1 MIALYQNRQI
11 RELERLAIESGTDV
25 YKLMLRAGEA
35 AFKSLIKRWS
45 TIREI
50 TVCCGKGNNG
60 GDGLVIARL
69 AHKQGFRVT
78 VYSLIPPAN
87 YRGPA
92 AQAAKACEKQGLSI
106 QPFPIPLSF
115 KRGLIVDALL
125 GSGFQGEIKSPYSE
139 IITAINKAKRSVL
152 AVDVPSGINVDTGEV
167 QTTAVKADLTI
178 TFIGLKQGL
187 YTARAPAYCGE
198 VVLASLDLPST
209 LFSQIKTHTQLLD
222 WSQVQPLLPPRR
234 ERDAHKGNYGHVLVI
249 GGDYGMGGAVRM
261 AAEAAARVGA
271 GLVTVATRPEHLP
284 IVSGSRPELM
294 CYQVAEVD
302 DLKSLLESAT
312 VVVIGPGLGKSDWA
326 KALLNKVLLTKIP
339 KVLDA
344 DSLNLLAESPTQ
356 REDWILTP
364 HPGEASR
371 LVNTSC
377 QEIQSDRFKAIRQLS
392 QRYRGVVVL
401 KGSGTLIKEGEGEMI
416 SICSEGNP
424 GMATGGMGDILSGV
438 IGGLLAQRLSLVA
451 AAQGGVFI
459 HSLAA
464 DRAAEEGGE
473 RGLLAT
479 DLFPHLRSLVNHSL
493 VEANTF
499 DHSLRS

>member
-1 MIALYQNRQI
+1 MAALYQNQKI
-11 RELERLAIESGTDV
+11 RELERLAAKFGISAYE
-25 YKLMLRAGEA
+25 LMLRAGEA

-45 TIREI
+45 TIKEI

-60 GDGLVIARL
+60 GDGLVVARL
-69 AHKQGFRVT
+69 AHKHGFKVT
-78 VYSLIPPAN
+78 VYSLIPPAD
-87 YRGPA
+87 YSGPA
-92 AQAAKACEKQGLSI
+92 AQAVKACEKQGLSI
-106 QPFPIPLSF
+106 QPFPIPPSF
-115 KRGLIVDALL
+115 KGNLIVDALL
-125 GSGFQGEIKSPYSE
+125 GSGLQGEIKSPYSE
-139 IITAINKAKRSVL
+139 IITAINEAKQSVL
-152 AVDVPSGINVDTGEV
+152 AIDVPSGINVDTGEV
-167 QTTAVKADLTI
+167 QAMAVKADLTI

-198 VVLASLDLPST
+198 VVLASLDLPNL
-209 LFSQIKTHTQLLD
+209 LFSRIKTHTKLLD
-222 WSQVQPLLPPRR
+222 WSQVRPLLPPRR
-234 ERDAHKGNYGHVLVI
+234 ERDVHKGNYGHVLVI

-271 GLVTVATRPEHLP
+271 GLVTVATRPEHVP

-294 CYQVAEVD
+294 CYQVAEVN
-302 DLKSLLESAT
+302 DLEDLLESAT
-312 VVVIGPGLGKSDWA
+312 VIVIGPGLGKSDWA
-326 KALLNKVLLTKIP
+326 KALLNKVLVTKTP

-344 DSLNLLAESPTQ
+344 DSLNLLAESPVQ

-371 LVNTSC
+371 LVNVSC
-377 QEIQSDRFKAIRQLS
+377 QEIQSDRFKAIRRLS
-392 QRYRGVVVL
+392 RRYRGVVVL
-401 KGSGTLIKEGEGEMI
+401 KGVGTLIKGGEEEI
-416 SICSEGNP
+416 SVCSGGNP
-424 GMATGGMGDILSGV
+424 GMASGGMGDILSGV

-479 DLFPHLRSLVNHSL
+479 DLFPHLRALVNH
-493 VEANTF
+493 
-499 DHSLRS
+499 

>member
-1 MIALYQNRQI
+1 MAALYQNQKI
-11 RELERLAIESGTDV
+11 RELERLAAESGISA
-25 YKLMLRAGEA
+25 YELMLRSGEA

-45 TIREI
+45 TIKEI

-60 GDGLVIARL
+60 GDGLVVARL
-69 AHKQGFRVT
+69 AHKHGFKVT
-78 VYSLIPPAN
+78 VYSLIPPAD
-87 YRGPA
+87 YSGPA
-92 AQAAKACEKQGLSI
+92 AQAVKACEKQGLSI
-106 QPFPIPLSF
+106 QPFPIPPSF
-115 KRGLIVDALL
+115 KGNLIVDALL
-125 GSGFQGEIKSPYSE
+125 GSGLQGEIKSPYSE
-139 IITAINKAKRSVL
+139 IITAINEAKQSVL
-152 AVDVPSGINVDTGEV
+152 AIDVPSGINVDTGEV
-167 QTTAVKADLTI
+167 KAIAVKADLTI

-198 VVLASLDLPST
+198 VVLASLNLPNL
-209 LFSQIKTHTQLLD
+209 LFSRIKTHTKLLD
-222 WSQVQPLLPPRR
+222 WSQVRPLLPPRR
-234 ERDAHKGNYGHVLVI
+234 ERDVHKGNHGHVLVI

-271 GLVTVATRPEHLP
+271 GLVTVATRPEHVP

-294 CYQVAEVD
+294 CYQVAEVN
-302 DLKSLLESAT
+302 DLEGLLKSAT
-312 VVVIGPGLGKSDWA
+312 VIVVGPGLGKSDWA
-326 KALLNKVLLTKIP
+326 KALLNKVLVTKIP

-344 DSLNLLAESPTQ
+344 DSLNLLAESPVQ

-371 LVNTSC
+371 LMNVSC
-377 QEIQSDRFKAIRQLS
+377 QEIQSDRFKAIRRLS
-392 QRYRGVVVL
+392 RRYRGVVVL
-401 KGSGTLIKEGEGEMI
+401 KGAGTLIKGGEEEI
-416 SICSEGNP
+416 SVCSGGNP
-424 GMATGGMGDILSGV
+424 GMASGGMGDILSGV

-479 DLFPHLRSLVNHSL
+479 DLFPHLRALVNH
-493 VEANTF
+493 
-499 DHSLRS
+499 

>member
-1 MIALYQNRQI
+1 MAALYQNQKI
-11 RELERLAIESGTDV
+11 RELERLAAESGISA
-25 YKLMLRAGEA
+25 YELMLRSGEA

-45 TIREI
+45 TIKEI

-60 GDGLVIARL
+60 GDGLVVARL
-69 AHKQGFRVT
+69 AHKHGFKVT
-78 VYSLIPPAN
+78 VYSLIPPAD
-87 YRGPA
+87 YSGPA
-92 AQAAKACEKQGLSI
+92 AQAVKACEKQGLSI
-106 QPFPIPLSF
+106 QPFSIPPSF
-115 KRGLIVDALL
+115 KGNLIVDALL
-125 GSGFQGEIKSPYSE
+125 GSGLQGEIKSPYTE
-139 IITAINKAKRSVL
+139 IITAINKAKQSVL
-152 AVDVPSGINVDTGEV
+152 AIDVPSGINVDTGEV
-167 QTTAVKADLTI
+167 QAMAVKADLTI

-198 VVLASLDLPST
+198 VVLASLDLPNL
-209 LFSQIKTHTQLLD
+209 LFSRIKTHTKLLD
-222 WSQVQPLLPPRR
+222 WSQVRPLLPPRR
-234 ERDAHKGNYGHVLVI
+234 ERDVHKGNYGHVLVI

-271 GLVTVATRPEHLP
+271 GLVTVATRPEHVP

-294 CYQVAEVD
+294 CYQVAEVN
-302 DLKSLLESAT
+302 DLEGLLKSAT
-312 VVVIGPGLGKSDWA
+312 VIVIGPGLGKSDWA
-326 KALLNKVLLTKIP
+326 KALLNKVLVTKIP

-344 DSLNLLAESPTQ
+344 DSLNLLAESPVQ

-371 LVNTSC
+371 LMNVSC
-377 QEIQSDRFKAIRQLS
+377 QEIQSDRFKAIRRLS
-392 QRYRGVVVL
+392 RRYRGVVVL
-401 KGSGTLIKEGEGEMI
+401 KGAGTLIKGGEEEI
-416 SICSEGNP
+416 SVCSGGNP
-424 GMATGGMGDILSGV
+424 GMASGGMGDILSGV

-479 DLFPHLRSLVNHSL
+479 DLFPHLRALVNH
-493 VEANTF
+493 
-499 DHSLRS
+499 

>member
-1 MIALYQNRQI
+1 MAALYQNQKI
-11 RELERLAIESGTDV
+11 RELERLAAESGIGA
-25 YKLMLRAGEA
+25 YELMLRSGKA

-45 TIREI
+45 TIKEI

-60 GDGLVIARL
+60 GDGLVVARL
-69 AHKQGFRVT
+69 AHKHGFKVT
-78 VYSLIPPAN
+78 VYSLIPPAD
-87 YRGPA
+87 YSGPA
-92 AQAAKACEKQGLSI
+92 AQAVKACEKQGLSI
-106 QPFPIPLSF
+106 QPFPIPPSF
-115 KRGLIVDALL
+115 KGNLIVDALL
-125 GSGFQGEIKSPYSE
+125 GSGLQGEIKSPYSE
-139 IITAINKAKRSVL
+139 IITAINEAKQSVL
-152 AVDVPSGINVDTGEV
+152 AIDVPSGINVDTGEV
-167 QTTAVKADLTI
+167 KAMAVKADLTI

-198 VVLASLDLPST
+198 VVLASLDLPNL
-209 LFSQIKTHTQLLD
+209 LFSRIKTHTKLLD
-222 WSQVQPLLPPRR
+222 WSQVRPLLPPRR
-234 ERDAHKGNYGHVLVI
+234 ERDVHKGNYGHVLVI

-271 GLVTVATRPEHLP
+271 GLVTVATRPEHVP

-294 CYQVAEVD
+294 CYQVAEVN
-302 DLKSLLESAT
+302 DLEGLLKSAT
-312 VVVIGPGLGKSDWA
+312 VIVIGPGLGKSDWA
-326 KALLNKVLLTKIP
+326 KALLNKVLVTKIP

-344 DSLNLLAESPTQ
+344 DSLNLLAESPVQ

-371 LVNTSC
+371 LMNVSC
-377 QEIQSDRFKAIRQLS
+377 QEIQSDRFKAIRRLS
-392 QRYRGVVVL
+392 RRYRGVVVL
-401 KGSGTLIKEGEGEMI
+401 KGAGTLIKGGEEEI
-416 SICSEGNP
+416 SVCSGGNP
-424 GMATGGMGDILSGV
+424 GMASGGMGDILSGV

-479 DLFPHLRSLVNHSL
+479 DLFPHLRALVNH
-493 VEANTF
+493 
-499 DHSLRS
+499 

>member
-1 MIALYQNRQI
+1 MAALYQNQKI
-11 RELERLAIESGTDV
+11 RELERLAAESGISA
-25 YKLMLRAGEA
+25 YELMLRSGEA

-45 TIREI
+45 TIKEI

-60 GDGLVIARL
+60 GDGLVVARL
-69 AHKQGFRVT
+69 AHKHGFKVT
-78 VYSLIPPAN
+78 VYSLIPPAD
-87 YRGPA
+87 YSGPA
-92 AQAAKACEKQGLSI
+92 AQAVKACEKQGLSI
-106 QPFPIPLSF
+106 QPFPIPPSF
-115 KRGLIVDALL
+115 KGNLIVDALL
-125 GSGFQGEIKSPYSE
+125 GSGLQGEIKSPYSE
-139 IITAINKAKRSVL
+139 IITAINEAKQSVL
-152 AVDVPSGINVDTGEV
+152 AIDVPSGINVDTGEV
-167 QTTAVKADLTI
+167 KAMAVKADLTI

-198 VVLASLDLPST
+198 VVLASLDLPNL
-209 LFSQIKTHTQLLD
+209 LFSRIKTHTKLLD
-222 WSQVQPLLPPRR
+222 WSQVRPLLPPRR
-234 ERDAHKGNYGHVLVI
+234 ERDVHKGNHGHVLVI

-271 GLVTVATRPEHLP
+271 GLVTVATRPEHVP

-294 CYQVAEVD
+294 CYQVAEVN
-302 DLKSLLESAT
+302 DLEGLLKSAT
-312 VVVIGPGLGKSDWA
+312 VIVIGPGLGKSDWA
-326 KALLNKVLLTKIP
+326 KALLNKVLVTKIP

-344 DSLNLLAESPTQ
+344 DSLNLLAESPVQ

-371 LVNTSC
+371 LMNVSC
-377 QEIQSDRFKAIRQLS
+377 QEIQSDRFKAIRRLS
-392 QRYRGVVVL
+392 RRYRGVVVL
-401 KGSGTLIKEGEGEMI
+401 KGAGTLIKGGEEEI
-416 SICSEGNP
+416 SVCSGGNP
-424 GMATGGMGDILSGV
+424 GMASGGMGDILSGV

-479 DLFPHLRSLVNHSL
+479 DLFPHLRALVNH
-493 VEANTF
+493 
-499 DHSLRS
+499 